1 MSYQY
6 VSYIFCGLNALDV
19 VPSLDDFEREEYWDI
34 SDDYHDDGLV
44 LIHHPYDVYSCNV
57 GMIIRETDPY
67 RVNLEIEEAR
77 RMFFSKFRVEPA
89 VYAVTVW
96 F

>member
-6 VSYIFCGLNALDV
+6 ISYVFCGLNALDV

-34 SDDYHDDGLV
+34 SDDYDDEGLV
-44 LIHHPYDVYSCNV
+44 LIHHPHDVYSCNV

-67 RVNLEIEEAR
+67 RINLEIEEAR
-77 RMFFSKFRVEPA
+77 RMFFSKFGVEPA